1 MKYTSTLRQNIK
13 IAKNPHELYL
23 IGCLQEL
30 DFNSKEHPKEHFS
43 ALDRFSDWSIDYKLL
58 KKAFPIE
65 RDLHNFIDDFMYQ
78 FKGHTKNSIPWEK
91 YPDLEIKYFKIIPN
105 KAKSKEITIK
115 YIKSKKNINKSDYSR
130 IPKAILKNSDI
141 ALRLVLSKVHIQ
153 RGTYLSS
160 GSELVSMIFAD
171 TYEGNEEVWTDNE
184 WKFFLMWIENRQDRN
199 IFNSVYAKDFS
210 KQSPIWGFNSFPEK
224 AKKSIAVRRAM
235 LPKIKSL
242 VTFKKKYKKSEIKK
256 NLLYNLVPH
265 SDFFTSLDKD
275 FLLSLS
281 YSEADDIQAVATN
294 LNSNGV
300 YIETLMLAFIRKWS
314 QKRKDM
320 WSVQARKK
328 LEDQTEAYSKKLV
341 NFIEKRFFDDFG
353 KS

>member
-58 KKAFPIE
+58 KKAFPVE
-65 RDLHNFIDDFMYQ
+65 RDLRNFIDDFMYQ

-105 KAKSKEITIK
+105 KAKSKETTIK
-115 YIKSKKNINKSDYSR
+115 YIKSKKNIYKPDYSR
-130 IPKAILKNSDI
+130 IPKSVLKNSNI

-153 RGTYLSS
+153 SGTYISS
-160 GSELVSMIFAD
+160 GFELVSMIFAD
-171 TYEGNEEVWTDNE
+171 TYEGNEEVWTENKF
-184 WKFFLMWIENRQDRN
+184 KFFLMWIENRHDRN

-242 VTFKKKYKKSEIKK
+242 VTFKKKYTKLEIKE
-256 NLLYNLVPH
+256 NLLHNLESH
-265 SDFFTSLDKD
+265 SDFFTSLDKN

-281 YSEADDIQAVATN
+281 FSEADDIQAIASN
-294 LNSNGV
+294 LNSNRV
-300 YIETLMLAFIRKWS
+300 YIDTLMFAFIKKWS

-320 WSVQARKK
+320 WNVQARKK
-328 LEDQTEAYSKKLV
+328 LQDLSKSYLKKLE
-341 NFIEKRFFDDFG
+341 NFIEKKIHSDFR